1 MTSPAGAGAPPADDL
16 VSLYA
21 YNSWANARVLATL
34 AAMPDAD
41 YVKEQGG
48 GWPSLRAT
56 FVHIAGA
63 TDAWAERFAG
73 RETTRLATVEE
84 LPRLED
90 AARLLLAAEEK
101 HRVLLP
107 TYTPERLAGPFTWKN
122 LKGESKTAR
131 FGIVVRHVVNHQTYH
146 RGQIAAMARRLGHA
160 PKSTD
165 MVFWGIELES
175 RP

>member
-1 MTSPAGAGAPPADDL
+1 VTAAPPAADDL
-16 VSLYA
+16 APLYA
-21 YNSWANARVLATL
+21 YNSWANARVLETL
-34 AAMPDAD
+34 RAMPESD

-73 RETTRLATVEE
+73 GDALRLATVAE
-84 LPRLED
+84 LPLLED
-90 AARLLLAAEEK
+90 AARVLLAAEEK
-101 HRVLLP
+101 HARLLP
-107 TYTPERLAGPFTWKN
+107 TYTKERLAEPFAWKN
-122 LKGESKTAR
+122 LAGEVKTAP

-165 MVFWGIELES
+165 MVRWGIEGGP